1 MNSFRIPA
9 IHVIKTRFLKT
20 NVHVL
25 GFPYNKDFVLS
36 AATASID
43 FDSKT
48 KVFFTIWL
56 HLSAFSVK
64 W

>member
-1 MNSFRIPA
+1 MNSFTVPA

-20 NVHVL
+20 NAL

-48 KVFFTIWL
+48 KVFLTIWL
-56 HLSAFSVK
+56 YLSTFSVK